1 MCRKIAANLQWEQR
15 GEEGHEPDRIVKV
28 EKRKRKRQPQP
39 PFTTSTMQ
47 QECVSKLNFGA
58 KKTMMLAQQL
68 YEGLDIGEQGHVGL
82 ITYMRTDSTRIN
94 DDMVQAARDFIMSTY
109 GKEYVPEKARVY
121 KTKQSSQDAHEA
133 IRPTSLELTPLAVP
147 DAGPDAAVHAYLES
161 FPG

>member
-1 MCRKIAANLQWEQR
+1 MQSVAVRLICEREEEIKAFVPEEYWTVGGTYKTEQGLVLTTELVKIDGEKAKISDGDMAQKIAADLQWEQR

-68 YEGLDIGEQGHVGL
+68 YEGLDIGEQGHV
-82 ITYMRTDSTRIN
+82 
-94 DDMVQAARDFIMSTY
+94 A
-109 GKEYVPEKARVY
+109 
-121 KTKQSSQDAHEA
+121 
-133 IRPTSLELTPLAVP
+133 
-147 DAGPDAAVHAYLES
+147 
-161 FPG
+161 